1 MSGQNQGTYTDDSID
16 LKQLFFMLLRQ
27 WKIIIACVVIALA
40 LAFLYLRITSP
51 TYAVNSLIQIEDSK
65 NMSTALLGDL
75 SSMMEVQSPAQTEVE
90 LIKSRFVLS
99 KVIENLNLDISLRSV
114 DDNFSNR
121 LLHRTQF
128 QTAYSPTQV
137 VLSNSQ
143 GMQLHVKRLS
153 VPAHLLNQPLALRF
167 TDAQHYSLSLPT
179 GEQLKG
185 TVGQPQSYVVSGGI
199 LQLDI
204 NNASN
209 VAGKQFEISQIAQ
222 QTMVDRINANLSAAE
237 KGKLT
242 GVVAVNYKGSDK
254 VLITNTL
261 NEILRVY
268 MQQNITRKSAESQ
281 NTLAFL
287 DKQLPELKQQLE
299 ASENRFNQFREKND
313 TIDVNKE
320 SEILLMQGVDLET
333 RRVELEQ
340 KRAEMGGKYTEDYPL
355 MKQVT
360 DQLATIANKT
370 KQLDQRLN
378 RLPEI
383 QRQYLQLYR
392 DVQINTEL
400 YTSLLNSYQQIKVVK
415 AGQIGNANLVDA
427 AILPLNPV
435 QPKSMMVLLLS
446 VFLGG
451 FVGVLL
457 ALLRSMLSSGVKDA
471 ENIEAQTGL
480 PVYATLA
487 HSPILDK
494 FRNKRSNTLP
504 LLALEDHEDLTLESL
519 RSLRTVLY
527 FAQKTAKNNVV
538 LISGPAPEI
547 GKSFIS
553 ANLAT
558 ILAQTGKIVLLIDAD
573 MRRGHMHKYFDANPL
588 QGLADLLEDQ
598 SSFTAHD
605 VIQST
610 AIKGLSFMSRGKT
623 PDNPSELL
631 LNLKFEQFLKEMS
644 EHYDHVII
652 DSPPLLAV
660 TDGII
665 ISKYTGLNLLVARY
679 GKTPINEIKLCVSRL
694 QHSGQDVQGIV
705 LNDVPQGAL
714 QSEGYSYTYK
724 YRSTTK

>member
-1 MSGQNQGTYTDDSID
+1 MSGQIQGSDTDDSID

-27 WKIIIACVVIALA
+27 WKIIMSCVILA
-40 LAFLYLRITSP
+40 LLLAILYLRVTSP

-65 NMSTALLGDL
+65 NMSTALLGDMANL
-75 SSMMEVQSPAQTEVE
+75 MEVQSPAQTEVE

-99 KVIENLNLDISLRSV
+99 KVIENLKLDINLKSL
-114 DDNFSNR
+114 DDTFSNR
-121 LLHRTQF
+121 LLHRTQY
-128 QTAYSPTQV
+128 QTTYSPTQV
-137 VLSNSQ
+137 VLSSSQ
-143 GMQLHVKRLS
+143 GMQLHVKQLS
-153 VPAHLLNQPLALRF
+153 VPAHLLNQPLTLRF
-167 TDAQHYSLSLPT
+167 TDAQHYNLSLPT
-179 GEQLKG
+179 GELIKG
-185 TVGQPQSYVVSGGI
+185 QVGQAINQMVSGG
-199 LQLDI
+199 LLELTI

-209 VAGKQFEISQIAQ
+209 VAGQQFEIRQAAL
-222 QTMVDRINANLSAAE
+222 QTMVDRINAQLSAAE

-242 GVVAVNYKGSDK
+242 GVIAVNYKGTDK
-254 VLITNTL
+254 VLITDTL

-268 MQQNITRKSAESQ
+268 MQQNLTRKSAESQ

-287 DKQLPELKQQLE
+287 DKQLPELKAQLE
-299 ASENRFNQFREKND
+299 ASENKFNQFREKND
-313 TIDVNKE
+313 TIDVTKE
-320 SEILLMQGVDLET
+320 SELLLMQGVNLET
-333 RRVELEQ
+333 RRIELEQ
-340 KRAEMGGKYTEDYPL
+340 KRAEMGGKYTADFPL

-360 DQLATIANKT
+360 DQLATIASKT
-370 KQLDQRLN
+370 KELDQRLN

-415 AGQIGNANLVDA
+415 AGQIGNARVVDA
-427 AILPLNPV
+427 AILPLKPV

-457 ALLRSMLSSGVKDA
+457 ALLRNMLSSGVKDA
-471 ENIEAQTGL
+471 ESIEAQTGL

-494 FRNKRSNTLP
+494 FRADRSKTLP

-527 FAQKTAKNNVV
+527 FAQKNAKNNVV
-538 LISGPAPEI
+538 LIAGPAPEL

-573 MRRGHMHKYFDANPL
+573 MRRGHMHKYFDANPM
-588 QGLADLLEDQ
+588 QGLADLLD
-598 SSFTAHD
+598 SKNALATSD
-605 VIQST
+605 VIQPT
-610 AIKGLSFMSRGKT
+610 LIKGLSFISKGKT
-623 PDNPSELL
+623 PSNPSELL
-631 LNLKFEQFLKEMS
+631 LNSAFEDFLNEVS
-644 EHYDHVII
+644 EHYDHIII

-679 GKTPINEIKLCVSRL
+679 GKTPMNEIKLCISRL
-694 QHSGQDVQGIV
+694 QHSGQNVQGLV

-714 QSEGYSYTYK
+714 QNEGYSYTYK
-724 YRSTTK
+724 YRSKH